1 MSGKKTGL
9 VRVLENAFEIN
20 LAKLLA
26 ASKKLGATTLT
37 VDGCGMS
44 GLASI
49 SYDKFTLIVDGGI
62 FSCLIITVPCLN
74 GRFRPLLKCPRAH
87 EGNFQSL
94 YLFNGEL
101 ACRKCLKL
109 RYRSNLA
116 SGSKERARIQRMKAM
131 HKLGRQADGTLP
143 EYKKFE
149 WRKKYFEK
157 IAHIKDL
164 ENDHYVE
171 LKGRIKVSRE

>member
-1 MSGKKTGL
+1 MGDKKSAKVIT
-9 VRVLENAFEIN
+9 VESVFEVN
-20 LAKLLA
+20 LAKILAVSKDANYLL
-26 ASKKLGATTLT
+26 LTLRNNSIFGL
-37 VDGCGMS
+37 VFIDQHNLMLMIGGC
-44 GLASI
+44 LLYAQRV
-49 SYDKFTLIVDGGI
+49 L
-62 FSCLIITVPCLN
+62 VPCLN

-116 SGSKERARIQRMKAM
+116 SGTKERARIQRMKAM

-149 WRKKYFEK
+149 WRKKYFKK

-171 LKGRIKVSRE
+171 LKAELK